1 MEKYNK
7 LVYIYNSKNKEKI
20 ENLSNAIN
28 DVKNNI
34 TESYFNYQ
42 ETFMFN
48 FDKIIISE
56 QKNES
61 LTQEEIDKELKEIKL
76 PLTQEEIDK
85 ELKEISSTI

>member
-1 MEKYNK
+1 M
-7 LVYIYNSKNKEKI
+7 KI
-20 ENLSNAIN
+20 ILEELPE
-28 DVKNNI
+28 V
-34 TESYFNYQ
+34 
-42 ETFMFN
+42 FMFN

-85 ELKEISSTI
+85 ELKKISSTI

>member
-1 MEKYNK
+1 M
-7 LVYIYNSKNKEKI
+7 KI
-20 ENLSNAIN
+20 ILEELSE
-28 DVKNNI
+28 V
-34 TESYFNYQ
+34 
-42 ETFMFN
+42 FMFN

-85 ELKEISSTI
+85 ELKKISSTI

>member
-1 MEKYNK
+1 M
-7 LVYIYNSKNKEKI
+7 KI
-20 ENLSNAIN
+20 ILEELSE
-28 DVKNNI
+28 V
-34 TESYFNYQ
+34 
-42 ETFMFN
+42 FMFN

-76 PLTQEEIDK
+76 PLAQEEIDK